1 MIHKINQTRKQ
12 QKKYHLHY
20 IILNKVCGRGRPQNR
35 FLDVV
40 KEMLSVGATGDDVG

>member
-1 MIHKINQTRKQ
+1 MLHKINKN
-12 QKKYHLHY
+12 KKKKDILHY
-20 IILNKVCGRGRPQNR
+20 IILDKESQRRRPLSR